1 MNKYEWGC
9 RKKDVNEHDVCGSV
23 RKNLLF
29 SISKL
34 SMYDILCVTKLWF
47 GRCMNDFIVNELKV
61 NKNTVL
67 DLFMFCREVYRNEI
81 VTDSVKIGG
90 VNVVVDK

>member
-1 MNKYEWGC
+1 MNKYEWRC

-61 NKNTVL
+61 NKNTIVEW
-67 DLFMFCREVYRNEI
+67 FMFCQEVCRNEI
-81 VTDSVKIGG
+81 VTNSWRSKCCR
-90 VNVVVDK
+90 